1 MKYDWETE
9 IRDSVLDGIDSANC
23 DLPDDF
29 VVMGIAVANVETG
42 EACLIHEDSFKVKAD
57 MCIADY
63 WHDVAGDVEALRSEA
78 FDYGDKNDH

>member
-1 MKYDWETE
+1 MKYDWEKE
-9 IRDSVLDGIDSANC
+9 ICHSVKDGIDLANC
-23 DLPDDF
+23 NLPDKF

-57 MCIADY
+57 MCIADN

-78 FDYGDKNDH
+78 FDYGDRNDN